1 MQFKEINTNY
11 GCCRAEKMTQA
22 APLLCRLVALNA
34 IRSSEVLDMNPS
46 NSLDVMDS
54 KKIVDGRW
62 FFSVPL
68 HTVDRL
74 QCFQKFQLFP
84 TFNEKICIH
93 MWESSSIYRWQG
105 LPGSITGG
113 YAWQQLWTP
122 PVGRW
127 GPPVTSWAYLPQQ
140 PGPSVQPKCF
150 HVPSFHAVLPWTPQV
165 GR

>member
-1 MQFKEINTNY
+1 MKTCENLKAVVFANTFRSHIRDAHQKKVKRQCSSKRSTKITAAVELEKNY
-11 GCCRAEKMTQA
+11 PSSTSDDLIVLR
-22 APLLCRLVALNA
+22 RLVALNA

-62 FFSVPL
+62 FFRLPL

-93 MWESSSIYRWQG
+93 M
-105 LPGSITGG
+105 
-113 YAWQQLWTP
+113 
-122 PVGRW
+122 
-127 GPPVTSWAYLPQQ
+127 
-140 PGPSVQPKCF
+140 
-150 HVPSFHAVLPWTPQV
+150 
-165 GR
+165 